1 MFYLLHSAAIVLLM
15 LGSYSLGFKQATQK
29 VKLKNK
35 QSWAKDTESSQIAV
49 QGLAMTGTEE
59 TLKNFHA
66 MSAGQQKLCIGVM
79 N

>member
-15 LGSYSLGFKQATQK
+15 LGSYGLGFKQATQK

-35 QSWAKDTESSQIAV
+35 QSWAKDIESSQIAV

-59 TLKNFHA
+59 TLKSQRVKNA
-66 MSAGQQKLCIGVM
+66 ELLK
-79 N
+79 